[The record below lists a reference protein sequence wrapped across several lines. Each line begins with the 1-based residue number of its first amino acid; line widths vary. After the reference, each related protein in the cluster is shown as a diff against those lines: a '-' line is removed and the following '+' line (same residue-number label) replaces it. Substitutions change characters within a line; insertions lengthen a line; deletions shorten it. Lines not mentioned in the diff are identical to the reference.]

1 MNLVNQVN
9 DLSTEKDFFELT
21 PSEWWETKFNSLSLL
36 TPNSFYQ
43 DDSERET
50 IYQSWGITYNK
61 PKKSRYEPDYS
72 KPKKEFVK
80 EVNKWKRMNFTK
92 KYHFLEKNNLLIVNM
107 NDPKYIYKLSLK
119 GQLQKLAEAQAKEK
133 PKPKRK
139 RKKTIPKSVK
149 IAVWNKNIGEAIGK
163 HKCLCCQNVDI
174 TQMNF
179 HCGHIVA
186 EANGGKVHVDN
197 LLPICSKCNKSMGTQ
212 NLNEFKNKFFTKVS
226 I

>member
-1 MNLVNQVN
+1 MYLATQSN

-36 TPNSFYQ
+36 TPNFNQ
-43 DDSERET
+43 EE
-50 IYQSWGITYNK
+50 QFGYNN
-61 PKKSRYEPDYS
+61 RYGFMSGFRSNKTKTNQFEIDYT

-80 EVNKWKRMNFTK
+80 EVNKWKKMNFTK
-92 KYHFLEKNNLLIVNM
+92 KYQFLEKNNLLNVNF
-107 NDPKYIYKLSLK
+107 NDSKYTYKLSLK
-119 GQLQKLAEAQAKEK
+119 NQLKKLAETQAKE
-133 PKPKRK
+133 KPKRK

-149 IAVWNKNIGEAIGK
+149 IAVWNKNIGEAVGK
-163 HKCLCCQNVDI
+163 HKCLCCSNVDI

-212 NLNEFKNKFFTKVS
+212 NLNEFKKKFFTKVT